1 MIYRWNSLHHFSES
15 CQDGVKNGDELGIDC
30 GGSCPNVCK
39 DKSMNN
45 SPYFFNLTAKLPDD
59 FESNFFYYHRSYNGL

>member
-1 MIYRWNSLHHFSES
+1 MIYRWNSLDHFSES

-45 SPYFFNLTAKLPDD
+45 SPYFFDL
-59 FESNFFYYHRSYNGL
+59 HC

>member
-39 DKSMNN
+39 SKLMNN
-45 SPYFFNLTAKLPDD
+45 SLHLFNFL
-59 FESNFFYYHRSYNGL
+59 